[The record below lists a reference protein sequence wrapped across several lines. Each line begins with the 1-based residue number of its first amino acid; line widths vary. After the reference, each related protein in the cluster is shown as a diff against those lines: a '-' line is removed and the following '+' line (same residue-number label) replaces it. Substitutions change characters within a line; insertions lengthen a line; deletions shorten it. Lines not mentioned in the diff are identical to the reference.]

1 MKMIASIL
9 IGLIAG
15 WLAGKLLNGE
25 GYGVVCDIL
34 LGLIGG
40 VIGAAIFAMVGLHA
54 HGAIGA
60 IIIATSGAVG
70 LVTLSRVL
78 TDEL

>member
-1 MKMIASIL
+1 MIASIL
-9 IGLIAG
+9 IGLISG

-25 GYGVVCDIL
+25 GYGALCDIL
-34 LGLIGG
+34 LGLVGG
-40 VIGAAIFAMVGLHA
+40 VIGAALFAMIGLHA

-60 IIIATSGAVG
+60 IVIATAGAVG
-70 LVTLSRVL
+70 LVTLTRVL

>member
-1 MKMIASIL
+1 MLASIL
-9 IGLIAG
+9 IGLVAG
-15 WLAGKLLNGE
+15 WLAGKLMNGE

-40 VIGAAIFAMVGLHA
+40 VIGAALFAVIGLHA
-54 HGAIGA
+54 HGAVGA
-60 IIIATSGAVG
+60 IVIATAGAVG
-70 LVTLSRVL
+70 LVTLTRVL